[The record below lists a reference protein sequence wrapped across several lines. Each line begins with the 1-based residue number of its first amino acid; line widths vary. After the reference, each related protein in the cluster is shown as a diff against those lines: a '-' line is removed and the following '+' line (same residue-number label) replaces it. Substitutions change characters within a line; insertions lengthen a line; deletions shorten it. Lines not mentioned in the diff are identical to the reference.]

1 MRPHTH
7 HVKTTNS
14 ATFVHAFSST
24 DPQFPRCAARAL
36 AHPSDARPLG
46 RVPISISLFALLSLS
61 ACGYVGNPQA
71 PTLDI
76 PQQIND
82 LRFVQYGDKIRAEFT
97 IPPETTEGFPLKSL
111 RSFDFRI
118 GPIPNPWSES
128 AWVAS
133 AKPIDCPPVTGP
145 GLGSCTALAT
155 EWIGKE
161 VVIRARATGPKG
173 KTSMWSPVRT
183 LQVQPPL
190 ATPTDLKIDNTL
202 PGLNFTWKSPA
213 KKFRVFLQTGD
224 GQPEMIGEPTDPN
237 LQETKVEFGVRYRF
251 YVQAIAGDV
260 QQSEIAQSDPYVRV
274 DDFTPTVP
282 AGLTAEQGA
291 NSISLSW
298 ERNTDP
304 RFQGYN
310 VYRSVD
316 GGPPEKIVALIVA
329 PAYTDPKVEVGKKYV
344 YRVSAVG
351 TNGVESEKSA
361 PFEIVAQ

>member
-1 MRPHTH
+1 MHFTAIRRGFDA
-7 HVKTTNS
+7 K
-14 ATFVHAFSST
+14 ATR
-24 DPQFPRCAARAL
+24 FPRGADAVAAPVDSSR
-36 AHPSDARPLG
+36 PSEARPSASAWLA
-46 RVPISISLFALLSLS
+46 ILALLSLS

-111 RSFDFRI
+111 RSLDFRI
-118 GPIPNPWSES
+118 GPIPNPWNDS
-128 AWVAS
+128 AWAAS

-145 GLGSCTALAT
+145 GLASCTAPLT

-173 KTSMWSPVRT
+173 KTSMWSPVKT

-190 ATPTDLKIDNTL
+190 ATPTDLKIENTL
-202 PGLNFTWKSPA
+202 PGLSFTWKSSA

-224 GQPEMIGEPTDPN
+224 DPPQMAGEPTEPN
-237 LQETKVEFGVRYRF
+237 WQETRVEFGIRYRF

-260 QQSEIAQSDPYVRV
+260 QQSEIAQSDSFLRV
-274 DDFTPTVP
+274 DNFTPTVP

-298 ERNTDP
+298 ERNTDA

-316 GGPPEKIVALIVA
+316 GGPLEKIAALIVA
-329 PAYTDPKVEVGKKYV
+329 PAYTDPRIEVGKKYV

-351 TNGVESEKSA
+351 VNGIESEKSA
-361 PFEIVAQ
+361 PFEITAQ